1 MNNISLLFVMLL
13 ALAGNAMAQ
22 STVPVPADPDEWQL
36 DWIDGVPFIHS
47 GDGEWKF
54 NSQFMVHYG
63 MDIMSNLVANDY
75 SFEIDSIFTH
85 TLGYTILDKD
95 KFSYSIYT
103 DFDEIFVFNPDEY
116 PEFDVP
122 TTNVYPF
129 LLLYDDFNDKDTYHS
144 TPHFEYWFVHFE
156 KKTNNVDALAEE
168 GVIMEPFFQ
177 WRIGIQTHY
186 TDNGVTTSSNIVY
199 YEIGPKPVTLL
210 GDVNCDDK
218 LSISDVTALISYLLG
233 SQQDPFNKFN
243 ADANDDNKINISDV
257 SGIISM
263 LLNQ

>member
-1 MNNISLLFVMLL
+1 MKKLFLLLFGM
-13 ALAGNAMAQ
+13 AIACSANAQLSA
-22 STVPVPADPDEWQL
+22 SVPVPADPDGTFFEWY
-36 DWIDGVPFIHS
+36 DYTPYEWPNGDVTVADGWFYLT
-47 GDGEWKF
+47 
-54 NSQFMVHYG
+54 YG
-63 MDIMSNLVANDY
+63 MDFYSNLVATDY
-75 SFEIDSIFTH
+75 DISIDSCIVH
-85 TLGYTILDKD
+85 ELNYTILDRE

-103 DFDEIFVFNPDEY
+103 DMDEIFVFNPEEY
-116 PEFDVP
+116 SEFTEP
-122 TTNVYPF
+122 TTDVYI
-129 LLLYDDFNDKDTYHS
+129 FNILPETPDGYGS
-144 TPHFEYWFVHFE
+144 TANFELWGPHFPNRTNKVEGFE
-156 KKTNNVDALAEE
+156 GLK
-168 GVIMEPFFQ
+168 PFFE

-243 ADANDDNKINISDV
+243 ADANDDNKISISDV
-257 SGIISM
+257 TGIISM

>member
-1 MNNISLLFVMLL
+1 MKKLFLLLFGM
-13 ALAGNAMAQ
+13 AIACSANAQLSA
-22 STVPVPADPDEWQL
+22 SVPVPADPDGTFFEWY
-36 DWIDGVPFIHS
+36 DYTPYEWPNGDVTVADGWFYLT
-47 GDGEWKF
+47 
-54 NSQFMVHYG
+54 YG
-63 MDIMSNLVANDY
+63 MDFYSNLVATDY
-75 SFEIDSIFTH
+75 DISIDSCIVH
-85 TLGYTILDKD
+85 ELNYTILDRE

-103 DFDEIFVFNPDEY
+103 DMDEIFVFNPEEY
-116 PEFDVP
+116 SEFTEP
-122 TTNVYPF
+122 TTDVYI
-129 LLLYDDFNDKDTYHS
+129 FNILPETPEGYGS
-144 TPHFEYWFVHFE
+144 TANFELWGPHFPNRTNQVDGFE
-156 KKTNNVDALAEE
+156 
-168 GVIMEPFFQ
+168 GMEPFFQ

-233 SQQDPFNKFN
+233 SPQDPFNKFN